1 MPHAMKPKHNTFNL
15 LGALA
20 LSLAILLAI
29 MALTSCQLTVSSD
42 GSRTWSFDAEN
53 AARAIIIYEGK

>member
-1 MPHAMKPKHNTFNL
+1 MKPKHNTFNL

-20 LSLAILLAI
+20 LSLAILFAI
-29 MALTSCQLTVSSD
+29 MALTSCQLTVRGD

-53 AARAIIIYEGK
+53 AARAIIIHEGK